1 MLRVMRKLIALL
13 VALVA
18 TTALVAGC
26 STASASADLDGA
38 AFAEQ
43 VATPGVI
50 TLDVRTPGE
59 FAAGH
64 IPGAVN
70 IDVESGTFEQDIAA
84 LDPGATY
91 AVYCRSGR
99 RSAVAIGIM
108 EGAGFTSMSNL
119 AGGISA
125 WPGELVTGP

>member
-1 MLRVMRKLIALL
+1 MRKFIALVL
-13 VALVA
+13 ALLA
-18 TTALVAGC
+18 STALVAGC
-26 STASASADLDGA
+26 SSSSASADLDGT

-50 TLDVRTPGE
+50 TLDVRTPEE

-70 IDVESGTFEQDIAA
+70 MNVESGTFEQDLSA
-84 LDPGATY
+84 LDPNATY

-99 RSAVAIGIM
+99 RSAEAISIM

-119 AGGISA
+119 AGGIAA